1 MALFNKSS
9 KTSPAAAAKAAPA
22 PAPKA
27 SAAPAPA
34 AKAAPTKAA
43 APAAKPVVDAA
54 ERQRMIG
61 EAAYYLAEKR
71 GFAHG
76 HHDADWAAAEKQI
89 DAMLAK
95 RK

>member
-9 KTSPAAAAKAAPA
+9 KPTSAAKAAPA

-27 SAAPAPA
+27 AAPAP
-34 AKAAPTKAA
+34 KAA
-43 APAAKPVVDAA
+43 APAAPAKAAAKPAVDAA

-61 EAAYYLAEKR
+61 EAAYYIAEKR

-76 HHDADWAAAEKQI
+76 FHDADWAAAEKQI

>member
-1 MALFNKSS
+1 MALFSKSS
-9 KTSPAAAAKAAPA
+9 KSSPAAAKAAPA

-27 SAAPAPA
+27 AAAPALKAAPVA
-34 AKAAPTKAA
+34 AKAA
-43 APAAKPVVDAA
+43 AKPAVDAA

>member
-1 MALFNKSS
+1 MAIPSKSS
-9 KTSPAAAAKAAPA
+9 KPA
-22 PAPKA
+22 PAAK
-27 SAAPAPA
+27 SAPAPA
-34 AKAAPTKAA
+34 AKAAP
-43 APAAKPVVDAA
+43 APAALPKVATKPAIDPA

-71 GFAHG
+71 GFVHG

-95 RK
+95 RAK